1 MELERKIEVAKAH
14 ALLDQPFFGSLMCP
28 MSIEEGDEKV
38 STFGTDGRK
47 IYYNREYAESLS
59 TAITMGVLLHE
70 VCHPAFMHLTRRGIR
85 NHILWNIA
93 GDLAINPVLIDA
105 KVELPDDALFDN
117 RYRNLTADTIYNM
130 ILEEEGYWSR
140 DKFHPSKFEQGWVS
154 GEDGEEMR
162 DVGGCG
168 TFDDAVE
175 SPSQKGELESEWKQK
190 LVSAAEMCKLRGT
203 VPGAFEDYISDFLNP
218 KVQWEEELYKYA
230 TDYITE
236 EYDWKY
242 PMKKFI
248 SSGIYLPSLRKKEG
262 LRTVVVAVDT
272 SGSIMGYPKM
282 INQFGGEISKI
293 AEDCDVD
300 ETIIVYVDADVAN
313 VQTYTQDELPVQLE
327 IGGGGGTAFEP
338 AFEWVED
345 NSIEPTVLIYLTDMY
360 GSFPEYPPDYPVI
373 WVAFNSNPE
382 YYKDDC
388 TFGDVIEVE
397 ANET

>member
-1 MELERKIEVAKAH
+1 M
-14 ALLDQPFFGSLMCP
+14 
-28 MSIEEGDEKV
+28 
-38 STFGTDGRK
+38 
-47 IYYNREYAESLS
+47 
-59 TAITMGVLLHE
+59 
-70 VCHPAFMHLTRRGIR
+70 
-85 NHILWNIA
+85 
-93 GDLAINPVLIDA
+93 
-105 KVELPDDALFDN
+105 
-117 RYRNLTADTIYNM
+117 RNL
-130 ILEEEGYWSR
+130 
-140 DKFHPSKFEQGWVS
+140 
-154 GEDGEEMR
+154 
-162 DVGGCG
+162 
-168 TFDDAVE
+168 
-175 SPSQKGELESEWKQK
+175 QKGELEREWKQK

-360 GSFPEYPPDYPVI
+360 GSFPQYPPDYPVI

-397 ANET
+397 ANDT